1 MAKRS
6 PTGSPIL
13 RAQACDPTSALNDP
27 MRFSASSLAS
37 RVSLSQASTPPLI
50 PWLARRVAVPG
61 MLLATASLVASTAFA
76 QVPPPGVN
84 ARSWVLVDATSNQVL
99 ASGNPDERVEPASL
113 TKLMTAYLVF
123 EALQAKKITMD
134 QTIMPSDAVRR
145 VRNDESR
152 MFIEANK
159 PVTVHD
165 LVYGM
170 IIQSGNDA
178 AIALAELVGGS
189 EAQFVTLMNAEAAR
203 LGMKNTHF
211 ADVNG
216 MPDAQHYTTAAD
228 LAVLSTHLIRDFPEY
243 YTIFSVKEFTYNN
256 IKQPNRNRL
265 LWLDPTVDGLK
276 TGHTQAAGYCLI
288 ASAKRS
294 LPGAPDASRRLVTV
308 MMGEEK
314 EHDRVQDSLKM
325 LNYGYSAY
333 DTVRLYKAG
342 QVIETPRIY
351 KGVADTVKIG
361 VKSDQYITVPRGMG
375 DKVKPV
381 VEHVE
386 PLVAPLADGQ
396 AVGTVKLVADGKT
409 LAQFP
414 AVVLQAVPE
423 AGIAGRVWDSLMLMF
438 NKKK

>member
-1 MAKRS
+1 
-6 PTGSPIL
+6 
-13 RAQACDPTSALNDP
+13 
-27 MRFSASSLAS
+27 
-37 RVSLSQASTPPLI
+37 
-50 PWLARRVAVPG
+50 
-61 MLLATASLVASTAFA
+61 
-76 QVPPPGVN
+76 
-84 ARSWVLVDATSNQVL
+84 
-99 ASGNPDERVEPASL
+99 
-113 TKLMTAYLVF
+113 
-123 EALQAKKITMD
+123 
-134 QTIMPSDAVRR
+134 
-145 VRNDESR
+145 

-243 YTIFSVKEFTYNN
+243 YTIFSVKEFTY
-256 IKQPNRNRL
+256 KQ
-265 LWLDPTVDGLK
+265 
-276 TGHTQAAGYCLI
+276 HQAAEPQPPAVARPDGRRPEDRPYAGRWL
-288 ASAKRS
+288 
-294 LPGAPDASRRLVTV
+294 LP
-308 MMGEEK
+308 
-314 EHDRVQDSLKM
+314 DRVGEAFVAGRAGCVAPSRHGDDGRREGTRSRAGQPEDAELRV
-325 LNYGYSAY
+325 LLAY

>member
-1 MAKRS
+1 
-6 PTGSPIL
+6 
-13 RAQACDPTSALNDP
+13 
-27 MRFSASSLAS
+27 MRFSTSGLSSTRSFVSHSLGRKLALGALLPVALAASS
-37 RVSLSQASTPPLI
+37 
-50 PWLARRVAVPG
+50 
-61 MLLATASLVASTAFA
+61 AFA

-123 EALQAKKITMD
+123 EALQTKKITME
-134 QTIMPSDAVRR
+134 QTVMPSEAVRR
-145 VRNDESR
+145 VHTDESR

-170 IIQSGNDA
+170 IVQSGNDA

-189 EAQFVTLMNAEAAR
+189 EAQFVTLMNSEAQK

-216 MPDAQHYTTAAD
+216 MPDAQHYTTAGD
-228 LAVLSTHLIRDFPEY
+228 LAILSARLIRDFPDY
-243 YTIFSVKEFTYNN
+243 YNIFSVKEFTYNK

-265 LWLDPTVDGLK
+265 LWIDSTVDGLK

-288 ASAKRS
+288 ATARRP
-294 LPGAPDASRRLVTV
+294 LPGVPDTSRRLVTV
-308 MMGEEK
+308 MMGEPK

-325 LNYGYSAY
+325 LNYGYTAY
-333 DTVRLYKAG
+333 DALRLYKAG
-342 QVIETPRIY
+342 QVIETPRVY
-351 KGVADTVKIG
+351 KGTQGTVQLG
-361 VKSDQYITVPRGMG
+361 VKTDQYITLPKGLG
-375 DKVKPV
+375 DKAKPQ
-381 VEHVE
+381 VEHAD
-386 PLVAPLADGQ
+386 PLIAPIAAGQ
-396 AVGTVKLVADGKT
+396 QVGTVKLVSDGKT

-414 AVVLQAVPE
+414 LVALQAVPQ
-423 AGIAGRVWDSLMLMF
+423 AGIVGRVWDSLMLMI